1 MFLFIKVFIEENY
14 MLLMITNII
23 SDLPG
28 DESAPLFLLTGL
40 RALLKMHM
48 HPFSMTQKS
57 STAHSNPA
65 RKEAKENW
73 LISGSLL
80 SISLVY
86 TILLFLC
93 QDMNIQKPNQLNK
106 KLYEFMGE
114 RPWFDSTVKSL
125 KEQWKHKSSW

>member
-1 MFLFIKVFIEENY
+1 
-14 MLLMITNII
+14 MITNII

-65 RKEAKENW
+65 RKEAKEN
-73 LISGSLL
+73 LINLRLTFEHQSGIYNSAFSLPRHEH
-80 SISLVY
+80 SKTKS
-86 TILLFLC
+86 TK
-93 QDMNIQKPNQLNK
+93 QK
-106 KLYEFMGE
+106 
-114 RPWFDSTVKSL
+114 VV
-125 KEQWKHKSSW
+125 